1 MLILLVLFIEY
12 IVFSCIFWP
21 LYSYRIAKNKGPI
34 SIEFDEGDSV
44 THLPVALGDTKTHL
58 PVALGSRNLLLIR
71 QQQTESPLGIG

>member
-12 IVFSCIFWP
+12 IVFSCIFWA

-44 THLPVALGDTKTHL
+44 THLPVALG
-58 PVALGSRNLLLIR
+58 SRNLLLIR